1 MPRRYRERVMVEAL
15 TVSEVYRACQ
25 DQAFSFQV
33 TSELQSLDL
42 LSGHDRAR
50 EALDFD
56 TAIRSDGFKLFVLG
70 QPGHGM
76 HSLVGHF
83 LEERSRDEAPPP
95 DWGYVYNFDDPS
107 VPLYLQLPPGLG
119 RQLRRDIEA
128 LVDELRGA
136 IPAVFESEEYQNRLQ
151 ELKQAM
157 GERQRDAIEAVRR
170 EAREQGVLLL
180 STPNGFTFA
189 PADADD
195 KMMSP
200 EDYETLPKEERDR
213 IEHTV
218 EILQRKLTQA
228 IRRMPKL
235 AKELREQ
242 IVALNEEVMQSAIGA
257 PLAELEERYAGE
269 EGIQAHFAS
278 IREAILAHV
287 DAFLS
292 DEPEIPPEAVFS
304 RFHLNLIVDDA
315 DTQGAPV
322 IYQDLPGHQHLVGRI
337 EHHVHNGTL
346 LTDYSLIRAGALHRA
361 NGGYLVLDVRAVLT
375 QPGAWETLKR
385 ILRAGEI
392 RTESLE
398 QAYGLISTVTLEP
411 EPIPLDVKIVLLGER
426 LLYYLLC
433 EHDPEFLELF
443 KVQVDL
449 EDELPRSEANL
460 ALYARMV
467 ATLARESALRPLD
480 RSGVA
485 ATIERASRLA
495 DDQQRLT
502 ARHRDLNDLL
512 QEADHWASLE
522 EATVITRAHV
532 EKAVAQQ
539 LHRAGRLRE
548 RSHEQI
554 TRGTVMIATEG
565 STVGQVNG
573 LSVLALG
580 DFAFGQPTRITA
592 TARPGSGQVVDIE
605 RAARLGGRLH
615 TKAVMI
621 LSRFLA
627 SRYAPDAPLSLSAS
641 LAFEQSY
648 GGIEGDSASVA
659 EVCALVSAIA
669 RVPLA
674 QGFAVTGSINQHG
687 EVQAVGGVNEKI
699 EGFFDVCRARGE
711 LSGQAAILPAANV
724 EHLMLKAEVCEAMA
738 AGTFRVFAVRHVDE
752 ALALLTGE
760 APGEPDADGQ
770 FPAESINGRVQ
781 ARLAAFREAV
791 KAARGG
797 DGDEKPGAGQG
808 AHDPAEEGGGDH
820 KKQGDGDRKK
830 EGGGDE

>member
-1 MPRRYRERVMVEAL
+1 MVEAL
-15 TVSEVYRACQ
+15 AVSEVYRACPEE
-25 DQAFSFQV
+25 AFSFEV
-33 TSELQSLDL
+33 TSELESLDL

-50 EALDFD
+50 EALDFG
-56 TAIRSDGFKLFVLG
+56 TAIRSDGFNLFVLG

-107 VPLYLQLPPGLG
+107 VPLFLQLPPGMG

-200 EDYETLPKEERDR
+200 EEYEKLPKEDRDR

-242 IVALNEEVMQSAIGA
+242 IVALNEEVMQTAIGA
-257 PLAELEERYAGE
+257 PLAELEERYAEE
-269 EGIQAHFAS
+269 EGVVAHLTA
-278 IREAILAHV
+278 IRDAILTHV

-292 DEPEIPPEAVFS
+292 EEPEIPPEAVFS
-304 RFHLNLIVDDA
+304 RFHLNLIVDNA
-315 DTQGAPV
+315 ETEGAPV

-411 EPIPLDVKIVLLGER
+411 QPIPLDVKIVLLGER

-502 ARHRDLNDLL
+502 TRHRDLNDLL
-512 QEADHWASLE
+512 QEADHWASME

-539 LHRAGRLRE
+539 IHRAGRLRE

-580 DFAFGQPTRITA
+580 DFAFGQPTRITRSEEH
-592 TARPGSGQVVDIE
+592 TSELQSRPQ
-605 RAARLGGRLH
+605 L
-615 TKAVMI
+615 
-621 LSRFLA
+621 
-627 SRYAPDAPLSLSAS
+627 
-641 LAFEQSY
+641 
-648 GGIEGDSASVA
+648 
-659 EVCALVSAIA
+659 
-669 RVPLA
+669 
-674 QGFAVTGSINQHG
+674 
-687 EVQAVGGVNEKI
+687 
-699 EGFFDVCRARGE
+699 VCR
-711 LSGQAAILPAANV
+711 
-724 EHLMLKAEVCEAMA
+724 
-738 AGTFRVFAVRHVDE
+738 
-752 ALALLTGE
+752 LLLEKKKITQ
-760 APGEPDADGQ
+760 PDTRPTTQ
-770 FPAESINGRVQ
+770 T
-781 ARLAAFREAV
+781 
-791 KAARGG
+791 
-797 DGDEKPGAGQG
+797 
-808 AHDPAEEGGGDH
+808 
-820 KKQGDGDRKK
+820 
-830 EGGGDE
+830 

>member
-1 MPRRYRERVMVEAL
+1 MVEAL
-15 TVSEVYRACQ
+15 AVSEVYRGCPEA
-25 DQAFSFQV
+25 AFYFEV
-33 TSELQSLDL
+33 TSELESLDL
-42 LSGHDRAR
+42 LSGHERAR
-50 EALDFD
+50 EALAFG
-56 TAIRSDGFKLFVLG
+56 TAIRSDGFNLFVLG

-76 HSLVGHF
+76 HSLVGRF
-83 LEERSRDEAPPP
+83 LEERSRGEAPPP
-95 DWGYVYNFDDPS
+95 DWGYLYNFDDPS
-107 VPLYLQLPPGLG
+107 VPLFLQLPPGMG

-189 PADADD
+189 PAGEDD

-200 EDYETLPKEERDR
+200 EEYEQLPKEERDR

-257 PLAELEERYAGE
+257 PLAELEERYAEE
-269 EGIQAHFAS
+269 EGIVAHLTA

-304 RFHLNLIVDDA
+304 RFHLNLIVDNA

-411 EPIPLDVKIVLLGER
+411 QPIPLDVKIVLLGER

-532 EKAVAQQ
+532 EKAVDQQ
-539 LHRAGRLRE
+539 LYRAGRIRE

-605 RAARLGGRLH
+605 REARLGGRLH

-724 EHLMLKAEVCEAMA
+724 EHLMLKAEVREAMA
-738 AGTFRVFAVRHVDE
+738 AGRFRIFAVRHVDE

-770 FPAESINGRVQ
+770 FPAESLNGRVQ

-797 DGDEKPGAGQG
+797 DEKEEAGQ
-808 AHDPAEEGGGDH
+808 GGGDH
-820 KKQGDGDRKK
+820 KK

>member
-1 MPRRYRERVMVEAL
+1 MVEAL
-15 TVSEVYRACQ
+15 AVSEVYRGCPEA
-25 DQAFSFQV
+25 AFSFEV
-33 TSELQSLDL
+33 TSELESLDL
-42 LSGHDRAR
+42 LSGHERAR
-50 EALDFD
+50 EALAFG
-56 TAIRSDGFKLFVLG
+56 TAIRSDGFNLFVLG

-76 HSLVGHF
+76 HSLVGRF
-83 LEERSRDEAPPP
+83 LEERSRGEAPPP
-95 DWGYVYNFDDPS
+95 DWGYLYNFDDPS
-107 VPLYLQLPPGLG
+107 VPLFLQLPPGMG

-189 PADADD
+189 PAGEDD

-269 EGIQAHFAS
+269 EGIQAHLAS

-304 RFHLNLIVDDA
+304 RFHLNLIVDNA

-411 EPIPLDVKIVLLGER
+411 QPIPLDVKIVLLGER

-565 STVGQVNG
+565 SIVGQVNG

-605 RAARLGGRLH
+605 REARLGGRLH

-724 EHLMLKAEVCEAMA
+724 EHLMLKAEVREAMA

-752 ALALLTGE
+752 ALALLAGE

-808 AHDPAEEGGGDH
+808 AHDPAGEGSGDH
-820 KKQGDGDRKK
+820 QK

>member
-1 MPRRYRERVMVEAL
+1 MVEAL
-15 TVSEVYRACQ
+15 AVSEVYRGCPEE
-25 DQAFSFQV
+25 AFSFEV
-33 TSELQSLDL
+33 TSELPSLDL
-42 LSGHDRAR
+42 LSGHERAR
-50 EALDFD
+50 EALAFG
-56 TAIRSDGFKLFVLG
+56 TAIRSDGFNLFVLG

-76 HSLVGHF
+76 HSLVGRF
-83 LEERSRDEAPPP
+83 LEERSRGEAPPP
-95 DWGYVYNFDDPS
+95 DWGYLYNFDDPS
-107 VPLYLQLPPGLG
+107 VPLFLQLPPGMG

-189 PADADD
+189 PAGEDD

-269 EGIQAHFAS
+269 EGIQAHLTS

-304 RFHLNLIVDDA
+304 RFHLNLIVDNA

-411 EPIPLDVKIVLLGER
+411 QPIPLDVKIVLLGER

-605 RAARLGGRLH
+605 REARLGGRLH

-627 SRYAPDAPLSLSAS
+627 SRYAPDVPLSLSAS

-724 EHLMLKAEVCEAMA
+724 EHLMLKAEVREAMA

-808 AHDPAEEGGGDH
+808 AHDPDEEGG
-820 KKQGDGDRKK
+820 
-830 EGGGDE
+830 DE

>member
-1 MPRRYRERVMVEAL
+1 MVEAL
-15 TVSEVYRACQ
+15 TVSEVYRGCPEE
-25 DQAFSFQV
+25 AFSFEV
-33 TSELQSLDL
+33 TSELESLDL
-42 LSGHDRAR
+42 LSGHERAR
-50 EALDFD
+50 EALAFG
-56 TAIRSDGFKLFVLG
+56 TAIRSDGFNLFVLG

-76 HSLVGHF
+76 HSLVGRF
-83 LEERSRDEAPPP
+83 LEERSRNEAPPP
-95 DWGYVYNFDDPS
+95 DWGYLYNFDDPS
-107 VPLYLQLPPGLG
+107 VPLYLYLPPGMG
-119 RQLRRDIEA
+119 RQLRRDIEE
-128 LVDELRGA
+128 LVEELRGA

-200 EDYETLPKEERDR
+200 EEYEKLPKEDRDR

-242 IVALNEEVMQSAIGA
+242 IVALNEEVMQTAIGA
-257 PLAELEERYAGE
+257 PLAELEERYAEE
-269 EGIQAHFAS
+269 EGVVAHLTA
-278 IREAILAHV
+278 IRDAILTHV

-292 DEPEIPPEAVFS
+292 EEPEIPPEAVFS
-304 RFHLNLIVDDA
+304 RIHLNLIVDNA
-315 DTQGAPV
+315 ETEGAPV

-502 ARHRDLNDLL
+502 TRHRDLNDLL
-512 QEADHWASLE
+512 QEADHWASME

-539 LHRAGRLRE
+539 IHRAGRLRE

-605 RAARLGGRLH
+605 REARLGGRLH

-659 EVCALVSAIA
+659 EVCALVSAIG
-669 RVPLA
+669 RVPLDQA
-674 QGFAVTGSINQHG
+674 FAVTGSINQHG

-711 LSGQAAILPAANV
+711 LSGQAVILPVANV
-724 EHLMLKAEVCEAMA
+724 EHLMLKAEVREAVA
-738 AGTFRVFAVRHVDE
+738 AGTFRIFAIRHVDE

-760 APGEPDADGQ
+760 APGAPDDAGQ
-770 FPAESINGRVQ
+770 FPAESLNGRVK
-781 ARLAAFREAV
+781 ARLVAFREAV
-791 KAARGG
+791 KAARG
-797 DGDEKPGAGQG
+797 DDEKQGAGPD
-808 AHDPAEEGGGDH
+808 APDAAEEG
-820 KKQGDGDRKK
+820 DR
-830 EGGGDE
+830 DE

>member
-1 MPRRYRERVMVEAL
+1 MVEPL
-15 TVSEVYRACQ
+15 KVSEVYRICPEE
-25 DQAFSFQV
+25 AFAFEV
-33 TSELQSLDL
+33 TSELESLDL
-42 LSGHDRAR
+42 LSGHERAR
-50 EALDFD
+50 EALTFG
-56 TAIRSDGFKLFVLG
+56 TAIRSDGFNLFVLG

-76 HSLVGHF
+76 HSLVGRF
-83 LEERSRDEAPPP
+83 LEERSRSESPPP
-95 DWGYVYNFDDPS
+95 DWCYLFNFEDPS

-119 RQLRRDIEA
+119 RQLRRDIES

-170 EAREQGVLLL
+170 EAREQGILLL

-189 PADADD
+189 PAGDD
-195 KMMSP
+195 DRMLSP
-200 EDYETLPKEERDR
+200 EDYEKLPKEDRDR

-228 IRRMPKL
+228 IRRMPRL
-235 AKELREQ
+235 AKELRDQ
-242 IVALNEEVMQSAIGA
+242 VNQLNESVLQSAIGA
-257 PLAELEERYAGE
+257 PLDELEERYAAE
-269 EGIQAHFAS
+269 EGVIAHLGA
-278 IREAILAHV
+278 IREAILEHV
-287 DAFLS
+287 DAFHS
-292 DEPEIPPEAVFS
+292 DDPDIPPEAVYS
-304 RFHLNLIVDDA
+304 RFHLNLLVDNA
-315 DTQGAPV
+315 DTPGAPV

-346 LTDYSLIRAGALHRA
+346 LTDFSLIRAGALHRA
-361 NGGYLVLDVRAVLT
+361 NGGYLVLDVRGVLT

-398 QAYGLISTVTLEP
+398 QAYGLISTVSLEP
-411 EPIPLDVKIVLLGER
+411 QPIPLDAKVVLLGER

-460 ALYARMV
+460 LLYARMI
-467 ATLARESALRPLD
+467 ATLARESSLRPLD
-480 RSGVA
+480 RGGVA

-502 ARHRDLNDLL
+502 ARHRDLSDLL
-512 QEADHWASLE
+512 QEADHWASME
-522 EATVITRAHV
+522 EETVIGRAHV
-532 EKAVAQQ
+532 EKAVSRQ
-539 LHRAGRLRE
+539 LHRAGRIRE

-554 TRGTVMIATEG
+554 TRGTVLIATEG
-565 STVGQVNG
+565 RVVGQVNG

-592 TARPGSGQVVDIE
+592 TARPGAGQVVDIE
-605 RAARLGGRLH
+605 REARLGGRLH

-627 SRYAPDAPLSLSAS
+627 NRYAADEPLSLSAS

-659 EVCALVSAIA
+659 EVCALVSAIS
-669 RVPLA
+669 RVALD
-674 QGFAVTGSINQHG
+674 QRFAVTGSINQHG

-711 LSGQAAILPAANV
+711 LGGQAVILPAANV
-724 EHLMLKAEVCEAMA
+724 EHLMLKAEVREAMA
-738 AGTFRVFAVRHVDE
+738 EDRFRVHAVRRVDE

-760 APGEPDADGQ
+760 APGEPDARGR
-770 FPAESINGRVQ
+770 FPGDSLNGRVQ
-781 ARLAAFREAV
+781 VRLAAFREAI
-791 KAARGG
+791 KAAKAGTGKTNGKG
-797 DGDEKPGAGQG
+797 DSETGDAAVE
-808 AHDPAEEGGGDH
+808 D
-820 KKQGDGDRKK
+820 
-830 EGGGDE
+830 GGDE

>member
-1 MPRRYRERVMVEAL
+1 MVEAL
-15 TVSEVYRACQ
+15 TVSEVYRGCPEE
-25 DQAFSFQV
+25 DFAFEV
-33 TSELQSLDL
+33 TSELSSLDL

-50 EALDFD
+50 EALAFG
-56 TAIRSDGFKLFVLG
+56 TAIRSDGFNLFVLG

-76 HSLVGHF
+76 HGLVGHF
-83 LEERSRDEAPPP
+83 LEERSRDETPPP
-95 DWGYVYNFDDPS
+95 DWCYRYNFEDPS
-107 VPLYLQLPPGLG
+107 VPLYLPLPPGLG

-189 PADADD
+189 PAGDDD
-195 KMMSP
+195 KMLSP
-200 EDYETLPKEERDR
+200 EEYEQLPKEDRER

-235 AKELREQ
+235 AKAMRDQ
-242 IVALNEEVMQSAIGA
+242 VNGLNEEVLQSAIGA
-257 PLAELEERYAGE
+257 PLAELEERYADE
-269 EGIQAHFAS
+269 SEVMAHLAA
-278 IREAILAHV
+278 IREAILQHV
-287 DAFLS
+287 DSFLS

-304 RFHLNLIVDDA
+304 RFYLNLLVDNA
-315 DTQGAPV
+315 ETEGAPV
-322 IYQDLPGHQHLVGRI
+322 VYQDLPGHQHLVGRI

-346 LTDYSLIRAGALHRA
+346 LTDFSLIRAGALHRA
-361 NGGYLVLDVRAVLT
+361 NGGYLVLDVRGVLT

-398 QAYGLISTVTLEP
+398 QAYGLISTVSLEP
-411 EPIPLDVKIVLLGER
+411 QPIPLDVKIVLLGER

-433 EHDPEFLELF
+433 EHDPEFPELF

-460 ALYARMV
+460 SLYAHMV
-467 ATLARESALRPLD
+467 ATLAREAALRPLD

-495 DDQQRLT
+495 DDQRRLT
-502 ARHRDLNDLL
+502 ARHRDLSDLL
-512 QEADHWASLE
+512 QEADHWAAMES
-522 EATVITRAHV
+522 ATVITRAHV

-539 LHRAGRLRE
+539 LYRAGRLRE
-548 RSHEQI
+548 RSLEQI
-554 TRGTVMIATEG
+554 SRGIVMIATQG
-565 STVGQVNG
+565 RAVGQVNG

-580 DFAFGQPTRITA
+580 EFAFGQPTRITA
-592 TARPGSGQVVDIE
+592 TARPGAGQVVDIE
-605 RAARLGGRLH
+605 REARLGGRLH

-621 LSRFLA
+621 LSRYLA
-627 SRYAPDAPLSLSAS
+627 GRYAPDQPLSLSAS

-659 EVCALVSAIA
+659 EVCALISAIG
-669 RVPLA
+669 RVGLDQA
-674 QGFAVTGSINQHG
+674 FAVTGSINQHG
-687 EVQAVGGVNEKI
+687 EVQAVGGVNEKV
-699 EGFFDVCRARGE
+699 EGFFDVCRDRGE
-711 LSGQAAILPAANV
+711 LAGQAVILPASNV
-724 EHLMLKAEVCEAMA
+724 EHLMLKAEVRDAMA
-738 AGTFRVFAVRHVDE
+738 EGRFRVFAVRHLDE

-760 APGEPDADGQ
+760 APGEADEEGR
-770 FPAESINGRVQ
+770 FPAESVNGRVQ
-781 ARLAAFREAV
+781 ARLTAFGEAI
-791 KAARGG
+791 KAARGRDDKEKDKAPETSEARDDRPAQKGSG
-797 DGDEKPGAGQG
+797 DPE
-808 AHDPAEEGGGDH
+808 EEGGGDP
-820 KKQGDGDRKK
+820 DK
-830 EGGGDE
+830 EGGNDE

>member
-1 MPRRYRERVMVEAL
+1 MVEAL
-15 TVSEVYRACQ
+15 TVSEVYRVCPEE
-25 DQAFSFQV
+25 AFSFEV
-33 TSELQSLDL
+33 TSELASLDL

-50 EALDFD
+50 EALDFG
-56 TAIRSDGFKLFVLG
+56 TAIRSDGFNLFVLG

-76 HSLVGHF
+76 HGLVGCY
-83 LEERSRDEAPPP
+83 LEERSRDKPAPP
-95 DWGYVYNFDDPS
+95 DWGYLYNFEDPS
-107 VPLYLQLPPGLG
+107 EPLYLQLPPGLG
-119 RQLRRDIEA
+119 RQVRSDIDA
-128 LVDELRGA
+128 LADELRGA

-170 EAREQGVLLL
+170 EAREQGILLL

-189 PADADD
+189 PADDD

-200 EDYETLPKEERDR
+200 EEYEKLPKEERER

-218 EILQRKLTQA
+218 EILQRKLTQT

-235 AKELREQ
+235 AKALRDQ
-242 IVALNEEVMQSAIGA
+242 VTGLNEEVLQTAIGS
-257 PLAELEERYAGE
+257 PLAELEERYAEQPGVL
-269 EGIQAHFAS
+269 AHLTA
-278 IREAILAHV
+278 IREAILQHV
-287 DAFLS
+287 DSFIS

-304 RFHLNLIVDDA
+304 RFYLNLLVDNA
-315 DTQGAPV
+315 ETEGAPV

-346 LTDYSLIRAGALHRA
+346 LTDFSLIRAGALHRA
-361 NGGYLVLDVRAVLT
+361 NGGYLVLDVRGLLT

-398 QAYGLISTVTLEP
+398 QAYGLISTVSLEP
-411 EPIPLDVKIVLLGER
+411 QPIPLDVKIVLLGER

-460 ALYARMV
+460 SLYAHMV

-485 ATIERASRLA
+485 ATIERAGRLA

-502 ARHRDLNDLL
+502 ARHRDLSDLL
-512 QEADHWASLE
+512 QEADHWAAE
-522 EATVITRAHV
+522 QGATLITRAHV

-539 LHRAGRLRE
+539 LYRAGRIRE

-554 TRGTVMIATEG
+554 IRGTVMIATEG
-565 STVGQVNG
+565 RAVGQVNG

-580 DFAFGQPTRITA
+580 DFAFGQPSRITA
-592 TARPGSGQVVDIE
+592 TARPGPGQVVDIE
-605 RAARLGGRLH
+605 REARLGGRIH
-615 TKAVMI
+615 TKGVMI

-627 SRYAPDAPLSLSAS
+627 GRYAPDQPLSLSAS

-648 GGIEGDSASVA
+648 AGVEGDSASVA
-659 EVCALVSAIA
+659 EVCALVSAIG
-669 RVPLA
+669 RVPLD
-674 QGFAVTGSINQHG
+674 QSFAVTGSINQHG

-699 EGFFDVCRARGE
+699 EGFFDVCHARGE
-711 LSGQAAILPAANV
+711 LNGQAVILPASNV
-724 EHLMLKAEVCEAMA
+724 AHLMLKAEVREAMA
-738 AGTFRVFAVRHVDE
+738 AGTFRIFAVRHVDE
-752 ALALLTGE
+752 ALTLLAGE
-760 APGEPDADGQ
+760 ALGEADEAGR
-770 FPAESINGRVQ
+770 FPEGSLNGRVQ
-781 ARLAAFREAV
+781 ARLVAFREAV
-791 KAARGG
+791 KAARGSEG
-797 DGDEKPGAGQG
+797 DGEGHGEG
-808 AHDPAEEGGGDH
+808 HGEGEGHDKDGDH
-820 KKQGDGDRKK
+820 
-830 EGGGDE
+830 E

>member
-1 MPRRYRERVMVEAL
+1 MVEAL
-15 TVSEVYRACQ
+15 AVSEVYRGCPEE
-25 DQAFSFQV
+25 AFSFEV
-33 TSELQSLDL
+33 TSELPSLDL
-42 LSGHDRAR
+42 LSGHERAR
-50 EALDFD
+50 EALAFG
-56 TAIRSDGFKLFVLG
+56 TAIRSDGFNLFVLG

-76 HSLVGHF
+76 HSLVGRF
-83 LEERSRDEAPPP
+83 LEERSRGEAPPP
-95 DWGYVYNFDDPS
+95 DWGYLYNFDDPS
-107 VPLYLQLPPGLG
+107 VPLFLQLPPGMG

-189 PADADD
+189 PAGEDD

-242 IVALNEEVMQSAIGA
+242 ILALNEEVMQSAIGA

-269 EGIQAHFAS
+269 EGIQAHLTS

-304 RFHLNLIVDDA
+304 RFHLNLIVDNA

-411 EPIPLDVKIVLLGER
+411 QPIPLDVKIVLLGER

-605 RAARLGGRLH
+605 REARLGGRLH

-724 EHLMLKAEVCEAMA
+724 EHLMLKAEVREAMA

-752 ALALLTGE
+752 ALALLAGE
-760 APGEPDADGQ
+760 APGEPGADGQ

-808 AHDPAEEGGGDH
+808 AHDPDEEGGGD
-820 KKQGDGDRKK
+820 
-830 EGGGDE
+830 E

>member
-1 MPRRYRERVMVEAL
+1 MVEAL
-15 TVSEVYRACQ
+15 TVSEVYRACPEEG
-25 DQAFSFQV
+25 FSFEV
-33 TSELQSLDL
+33 TSELESLDL

-50 EALDFD
+50 EALDFG
-56 TAIRSDGFKLFVLG
+56 TAIRSDGFNLFVLG

-76 HSLVGHF
+76 HGLVGGY
-83 LEERSRDEAPPP
+83 LEERSRDEPAPP
-95 DWGYVYNFDDPS
+95 DWGYRYNFEDPS
-107 VPLYLQLPPGLG
+107 VPLYLSLPPGLG

-189 PADADD
+189 PAGDDD
-195 KMMSP
+195 KMLSP
-200 EDYETLPKEERDR
+200 EEYETLPQEDRER

-235 AKELREQ
+235 AKSLRDQ
-242 IVALNEEVMQSAIGA
+242 VYGLNEEVLQTAIGA
-257 PLAELEERYAGE
+257 PLTELEERYAE
-269 EGIQAHFAS
+269 EVGVIAHLTA

-287 DAFLS
+287 DSFLS

-304 RFHLNLIVDDA
+304 RFHLNLLVDNA
-315 DTQGAPV
+315 DTEGAPV

-346 LTDYSLIRAGALHRA
+346 LTDFSLIRAGALHRA
-361 NGGYLVLDVRAVLT
+361 NGGYLVLDVRGVLT

-398 QAYGLISTVTLEP
+398 QAYGLISTVGLEP
-411 EPIPLDVKIVLLGER
+411 QPIPLDVKIVLLGER

-443 KVQVDL
+443 KVQADL
-449 EDELPRSEANL
+449 EDELPRSEDNL
-460 ALYARMV
+460 ILYAHMV
-467 ATLARESALRPLD
+467 ATLAREAALRPLD

-485 ATIERASRLA
+485 ATIERAGRLA

-502 ARHRDLNDLL
+502 ARHRDLSDLL
-512 QEADHWASLE
+512 QEADHWAAVE
-522 EATVITRAHV
+522 DATVITRAHV
-532 EKAVAQQ
+532 EKAVVQQ
-539 LHRAGRLRE
+539 LYRAGRIRE

-554 TRGTVMIATEG
+554 VRGTVMIATEG
-565 STVGQVNG
+565 RAVGQVNG

-592 TARPGSGQVVDIE
+592 TARPGVGQVVDIE
-605 RAARLGGRLH
+605 REARLGGRIH

-627 SRYAPDAPLSLSAS
+627 GRFAPDQPLSLSAS

-648 GGIEGDSASVA
+648 GGVEGDSASVA
-659 EVCALVSAIA
+659 EVCALVSAIG
-669 RVPLA
+669 RVPLD
-674 QGFAVTGSINQHG
+674 QSFAVTGSINQHG

-711 LSGQAAILPAANV
+711 LNGQAVILPASNV
-724 EHLMLKAEVCEAMA
+724 VHLMLKVEVREAMA
-738 AGTFRVFAVRHVDE
+738 AGTFRIFAVRHVDE
-752 ALALLTGE
+752 ALALLIGE
-760 APGEPDADGQ
+760 APGEADASGQ
-770 FPAESINGRVQ
+770 FPPQSVNGRVQ
-781 ARLAAFREAV
+781 ARLVAFREAV

-797 DGDEKPGAGQG
+797 DGESDGRNGDKNSDHEDESGGDHKEQ
-808 AHDPAEEGGGDH
+808 GGGDH
-820 KKQGDGDRKK
+820 KEQ
-830 EGGGDE
+830 GGGDHKERGGDHE